1 MFRYSNYPTLIEDI
15 RHTLMERWRFL
26 RKAGIQPEALT
37 ATPRALLDL
46 ATAEK
51 DALDTVA
58 PQEEANLQLA
68 NSLMDQYVEA
78 VALLFSM
85 DNF

>member
-37 ATPRALLDL
+37 ATPRACRRGDS
-46 ATAEK
+46 
-51 DALDTVA
+51 
-58 PQEEANLQLA
+58 NLPA
-68 NSLMDQYVEA
+68 HTGGGCGII
-78 VALLFSM
+78 
-85 DNF
+85 